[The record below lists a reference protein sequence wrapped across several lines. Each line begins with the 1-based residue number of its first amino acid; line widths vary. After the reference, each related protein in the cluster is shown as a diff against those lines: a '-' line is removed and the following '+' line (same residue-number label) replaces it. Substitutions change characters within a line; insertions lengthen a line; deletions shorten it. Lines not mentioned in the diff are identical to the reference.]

1 MIETKTSQS
10 QLQVLLLGS
19 GQDGAFSKWE
29 ERLKAEGISCV
40 SLPVTDYALAVA
52 PPSGVGTVIVDMKG
66 LNEGQREA
74 LDAIANQLIQC
85 EVPIILLNAGGESA
99 KWRHGVVQELSSPGE
114 DVMTGLVLAH
124 LATRS
129 ARAAESER
137 VRLTHGDTTEQLKM
151 AGRVQH
157 DFLPARLPNSDCL
170 RWAAVFRPAE
180 WVSGDMY
187 DVARLDER
195 HIGFYVADAVGHSM
209 PAALLTMFLKHKMAM
224 RETVGNAYRIFEP
237 AEVMSRLN
245 VLMTEQGLSGCQFAT
260 VCYCLLNTD
269 TRELR
274 FARAGHPYP
283 VLMRHSGEILT
294 LETRG
299 PLLGVF
305 RDSRYIQGSVTLEM
319 GDKFLLYSDGADG
332 LVGTTSRSGELE
344 FTPRFRAMSGMRIE
358 EMLTELDRAA
368 QEYVWPDGQKDD
380 ITALGLEVL

>member
-1 MIETKTSQS
+1 MTETKTCQS
-10 QLQVLLLGS
+10 QLQVLLLSS
-19 GQDGAFSKWE
+19 GQNGAFSRWE
-29 ERLKAEGISCV
+29 ERLKAEGIRCV
-40 SLPVTDYALAVA
+40 NQMVTDYALAAA
-52 PPSGVGTVIVDMKG
+52 PPSSAGAAVIDMKG

-74 LDAIANQLIQC
+74 LDGIANRLIEC
-85 EVPIILLNAGGESA
+85 EVPIILLNADGESA
-99 KWRHGVVQELSSPGE
+99 KWRQGLVQEMSYPGE
-114 DVMTGLVLAH
+114 DVMTGLVMAH
-124 LATRS
+124 LAARR

-137 VRLTHGDTTEQLKM
+137 TRTAEADTIEQLKM

-157 DFLPARLPNSDCL
+157 DFLPSRLPNSNRL

-180 WVSGDMY
+180 WVSGDIY

-237 AEVMSRLN
+237 AEVISRLN

-260 VCYCLLNTD
+260 VCYCLFNTE

-283 VLMRHSGEILT
+283 VLMRADGEILT

-305 RDSRYIQGSVTLEM
+305 RDSQYIQGTVTLER
-319 GDKFLLYSDGADG
+319 GDKLLLYSDGADG
-332 LVGTTSRSGELE
+332 LVGTTNQGGELE
-344 FTPRFRAMSGMRIE
+344 FGPLFRGMSGMPIE
-358 EMLTELDRAA
+358 EMLTELDLAA

-380 ITALGLEVL
+380 ITALGLEML